1 MEIRNAVRP
10 LAGLLGAGALI
21 TTLAFS
27 LDAQSGPP
35 TLTEMDYIEIQ
46 QLVARYSFAL
56 DNGADN
62 GYMYADQFLPDG
74 IFLKSQGREEL
85 AKLARGPRRGPLMIR
100 NMASLAIIKP
110 SPEGATGIQYAQA
123 INFGERDKG
132 TVTELDH
139 YGHYEDVYVKT
150 PAGWRIKSRRYVNLS
165 GGLKARPQ
173 STATTAPPAQ
183 PR

>member
-1 MEIRNAVRP
+1 MKIRSAVRR
-10 LAGLLGAGALI
+10 LTGLLAVGVLLA
-21 TTLAFS
+21 TLAYS
-27 LDAQSGPP
+27 LKAQSGPSP
-35 TLTEMDYIEIQ
+35 LTEMDYVEIQ

-56 DNGADN
+56 DNGAEN

-74 IFLKSQGREEL
+74 IFLKSQGREDL

-100 NMASLAIIKP
+100 NMASLVIIKP

-132 TVTELDH
+132 TMTELDH

-150 PAGWRIKSRRYVNLS
+150 PAGWRIKSRRYVNES

-173 STATTAPPAQ
+173 SSASTAPAAP

>member
-1 MEIRNAVRP
+1 MRIRSAIRP
-10 LAGLLGAGALI
+10 LVGLLGAGVLI
-21 TTLAFS
+21 ATLAYS
-27 LDAQSGPP
+27 PEAQSGPA

-56 DNGADN
+56 DNGAEN

-100 NMASLAIIKP
+100 NMASHVIIKP

-132 TVTELDH
+132 TVTEYDH
-139 YGHYEDVYVKT
+139 FGHYEDVYVKT
-150 PAGWRIKSRRYVNLS
+150 TAGWRIKSRRYVNES
-165 GGLKARPQ
+165 GGIRPRPQ
-173 STATTAPPAQ
+173 TATSAPAAQ

>member
-1 MEIRNAVRP
+1 MKIRSAVRP
-10 LAGLLGAGALI
+10 LVGLLGAGALI
-21 TTLAFS
+21 ATLAYRPE
-27 LDAQSGPP
+27 AQSGSPA
-35 TLTEMDYIEIQ
+35 LTEMDYVEIQ

-62 GYMYADQFLPDG
+62 GYQYADLFIPDG
-74 IFLKSQGREEL
+74 IFLKSQGREDL

-132 TVTELDH
+132 TATELDH
-139 YGHYEDVYVKT
+139 FGHYEDVYVKT
-150 PAGWRIKSRRYVNLS
+150 PAGWRIKSRRYVNES
-165 GGLKARPQ
+165 GGLRPRPQ
-173 STATTAPPAQ
+173 STANTAPAAPA
-183 PR
+183 R